1 MPTTKPGVP
10 EQRTIDVDVE
20 DIDTRGRT
28 LHGYAAVY
36 NAVSGDLGGLG
47 SALRRAPSRASW
59 AQTYAPC

>member
-10 EQRTIDVDVE
+10 EQRTINVDVE

-36 NAVSGDLGGLG
+36 NAVSGDLGV
-47 SALRRAPSRASW
+47 
-59 AQTYAPC
+59 